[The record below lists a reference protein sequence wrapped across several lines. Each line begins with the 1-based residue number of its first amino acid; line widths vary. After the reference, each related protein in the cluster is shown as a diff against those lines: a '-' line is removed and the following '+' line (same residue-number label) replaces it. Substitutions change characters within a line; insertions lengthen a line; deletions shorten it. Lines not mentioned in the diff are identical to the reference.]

1 MFGRALLVPMPL
13 PTPAPADPLPEGRR
27 ERRKL
32 EVRQRIYGCAARLVL
47 DQGFAATTVDQ
58 IAAAADVA
66 PATFFNHFASKD
78 ALLHEMSGEVLNLV
92 QALIEGQRKR
102 PVSTRKRLATMA
114 DQAAALLAHTRRISR
129 DVLLDLMRSTAPPGS
144 AGPVLARIHGSF
156 GELLR
161 DGQTK
166 GDVRRDEDV
175 LFLAE
180 MMVGVFYAAVT
191 NWLNDPSYPLD
202 QRLRRAA
209 GFIGEAISAPEA
221 APRRTPARSRRGGS
235 G

>member
-1 MFGRALLVPMPL
+1 MR
-13 PTPAPADPLPEGRR
+13 PEGRR

-32 EVRQRIYGCAARLVL
+32 EVRQRIYRCAAQLFL

-78 ALLHEMSGEVLNLV
+78 ALLHEMGDEVLDLV
-92 QALIEGQRKR
+92 QALVEGQRKR
-102 PVSTRKRLATMA
+102 PASTQARIATMA
-114 DQAAALLAHTRRISR
+114 DQAAALLARAQRFSR
-129 DVLLDLMRSTAPPGS
+129 DVIFDMIRSTAPPGA
-144 AGPVLARIHGSF
+144 AGPALARVHASF
-156 GELLR
+156 GDLLR
-161 DGQTK
+161 DGQAA
-166 GDVRRDEDV
+166 GDVRCDEDA

-209 GFIGEAISAPEA
+209 AFIGEAIAPRGA
-221 APRRTPARSRRGGS
+221 APRRARRSR
-235 G
+235 

>member
-1 MFGRALLVPMPL
+1 MPL
-13 PTPAPADPLPEGRR
+13 PSAAPAAEPLAEGRR

-32 EVRQRIYGCAARLVL
+32 EVRQRIYGCAARLFL
-47 DQGFAATTVDQ
+47 EQGFAATTVDQ

-66 PATFFNHFASKD
+66 PATLFNHFASKD
-78 ALLHEMSGEVLNLV
+78 ALLHELSAEVVSLV

-102 PVSTRKRLATMA
+102 PVATRARLAEMA
-114 DQAAALLAHTRRISR
+114 EQAAALLAHARHISR
-129 DVLLDLMRSTAPPGS
+129 DVLLDLMRNTAPPGS

-161 DGQTK
+161 DGQAR

-191 NWLNDPSYPLD
+191 NWLNDPGYPLD
-202 QRLRRAA
+202 QRLRRTAE
-209 GFIGEAISAPEA
+209 FIGEAISAPES
-221 APRRTPARSRRGGS
+221 APRGGVAARRGRRRRG
-235 G
+235 

>member
-1 MFGRALLVPMPL
+1 MP
-13 PTPAPADPLPEGRR
+13 PPNAEPAAGPLAEGRR

-32 EVRQRIYGCAARLVL
+32 EVRQRIYGCAARLFFE
-47 DQGFAATTVDQ
+47 QGFAATTVDQ

-66 PATFFNHFASKD
+66 PATLFNHFASKD
-78 ALLHEMSGEVLNLV
+78 ALLHELSGEVVSLV

-102 PVSTRKRLATMA
+102 PVPTRERIAAMA
-114 DQAAALLAHTRRISR
+114 DQAAALLAHARHISR
-129 DVLLDLMRSTAPPGS
+129 DVLLDLMRNTAPPGT
-144 AGPVLARIHGSF
+144 AGPVLARVHGSF

-161 DGQTK
+161 DGQAK

-209 GFIGEAISAPEA
+209 EFIGEAISARDREAA
-221 APRRTPARSRRGGS
+221 APREAARPVRRRGRRG
-235 G
+235 

>member
-1 MFGRALLVPMPL
+1 MLARVP
-13 PTPAPADPLPEGRR
+13 PTAAAPADPPPRPESRR

-32 EVRQRIYGCAARLVL
+32 EVRQRIYGCAARLFL

-58 IAAAADVA
+58 IALAADVA

-102 PVSTRKRLATMA
+102 PVSTRTRLATMA

-161 DGQTK
+161 DGQAK
-166 GDVRRDEDV
+166 GDVRRDEDL
-175 LFLAE
+175 LFLSE
-180 MMVGVFYAAVT
+180 MMVGVFYAAIT
-191 NWLNDPSYPLD
+191 NWLNDPGYPLD

-209 GFIGEAISAPEA
+209 EFIGEAIA
-221 APRRTPARSRRGGS
+221 APGAGPRRAPVRGRRRRSA
-235 G
+235 